1 MKKLNCI
8 LLIDDDESTN
18 RFHEIIIKQSN
29 LTDII
34 VKAKNGKEALGF
46 LTSHKNRIEPNLIF
60 LDLNM
65 PVIDGFRFLEKYQ
78 KTKEFEAV
86 KPKIIILTTSL
97 IPEEKS
103 NALANKNI
111 YKFLNKPM
119 KKNELKSLMTELQFS

>member
-8 LLIDDDESTN
+8 FLIDDDESTN

-29 LTDII
+29 LTDTI
-34 VKAKNGKEALGF
+34 VKAKNGKEALSV
-46 LTSHKNRIEPNLIF
+46 LKKPKNSIAPDLIF

-65 PVIDGFRFLEKYQ
+65 PVMDGFRFLEKYRE
-78 KTKEFEAV
+78 TTEFAGHQ
-86 KPKIIILTTSL
+86 PKIVVLTTSL

-103 NALANKNI
+103 NALANENI

-119 KKNELKSLMTELQFS
+119 KKNELLSLMKEL

>member
-29 LTDII
+29 LTDTI
-34 VKAKNGKEALGF
+34 VKAKNGKEALSV
-46 LTSHKNRIEPNLIF
+46 LKNPKNSIAPDLIF

-65 PVIDGFRFLEKYQ
+65 PVMDGFRFLEKYQ
-78 KTKEFEAV
+78 ETTEFAEHQ
-86 KPKIIILTTSL
+86 PKIVVLTTSL

-103 NALANKNI
+103 SALANENI

-119 KKNELKSLMTELQFS
+119 KKNELLSLMKEL

>member
-29 LTDII
+29 LTDTI
-34 VKAKNGKEALGF
+34 VKAKNGKGALDV
-46 LTSHKNRIEPNLIF
+46 LTNPKNSIAPDLIF

-65 PVIDGFRFLEKYQ
+65 PVMDGFRFLEKYQ
-78 KTKEFEAV
+78 ETREFENHQ
-86 KPKIIILTTSL
+86 PKIVILTTSL

-103 NALANKNI
+103 NALANENI

-119 KKNELKSLMTELQFS
+119 KKNELLNLITEL